1 MHLIITIQNTGAQR
15 LFDHPLFDIVIL
27 AFQYSGDVSLENY
40 AVRRLIPELARA
52 HNANVNVLREK
63 WLKKYKNMNLF
74 NLYKTCS
81 YIWV

>member
-1 MHLIITIQNTGAQR
+1 VHLIITIQNTGAQR

>member
-63 WLKKYKNMNLF
+63 WLKKYKNVNLF